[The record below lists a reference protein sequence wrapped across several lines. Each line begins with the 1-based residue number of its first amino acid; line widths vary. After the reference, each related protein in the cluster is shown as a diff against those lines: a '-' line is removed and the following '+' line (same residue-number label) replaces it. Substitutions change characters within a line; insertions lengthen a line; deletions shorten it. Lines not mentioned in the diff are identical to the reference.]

1 MTEWRLF
8 RGWTSE
14 ELRVRLDRLATVP
27 TNFEGA
33 EEELSGER
41 GWHHWHS
48 EAVIAR
54 EADASDVRFARARV
68 ALANYQ
74 FSDPRIVVAHFD
86 PRGALLGRRIILE
99 IKVFGL
105 HCLCAAV
112 VTQVRDEGDVFGFRY
127 DTLDWHIERGME
139 WFLLTRDEHGD
150 IRFRIEARWQR
161 GVLPNWWMR
170 AGFAVLAG
178 YYQRKWHR
186 RAHWLLSRFA
196 HDGSTSHQRTD
207 VTFTYHTQRKWPT

>member
-1 MTEWRLF
+1 
-8 RGWTSE
+8 
-14 ELRVRLDRLATVP
+14 
-27 TNFEGA
+27 NFEGA
-33 EEELSGER
+33 EEELTGAR

-54 EADASDVRFARARV
+54 DADASDARFARARV

-74 FSDPRIVVAHFD
+74 FSDPGIVVAHFD
-86 PRGALLGRRIILE
+86 PRGALLGRRIMLE

-161 GVLPNWWMR
+161 GVL
-170 AGFAVLAG
+170 
-178 YYQRKWHR
+178 
-186 RAHWLLSRFA
+186 
-196 HDGSTSHQRTD
+196 
-207 VTFTYHTQRKWPT
+207 